1 MTGRLRLLH
10 IEDSTDDAELL
21 LLQLERAGFEVTSA
35 RVETPAAF
43 ADALDS
49 QVWDLVLADHALPE
63 LDAPSALRILK
74 AHGLDLPFVVLSG
87 TMNTSAAIEV
97 MKAGAHDFVPK
108 DEPSRLEPII
118 ARELRE
124 AANRRARAQAEVDR
138 AQLIVQLE
146 DANRSKDEFLAMLGH
161 ELRNPLAPIA
171 TALQLMKLR
180 NEAHPSRELEIVE
193 RQVQHLM
200 RLIDDLFDVARVTR
214 GKVDLEIR
222 TIEIAPAIA
231 RGIEIAS
238 PLIEQRRHTLTVD
251 VPPQGLR
258 VDGDEHRLAQ
268 VFSNLLTNAARYTPL
283 GGAISLSA
291 RREGGMV
298 AIAVKDNGIGI
309 DAALLPR
316 IFDAFVQGSR
326 AIDRSAGGLGIGLA
340 LVRNLVTL
348 HGGTVAVSSTT
359 STRGSEL
366 IVRIPMSTETVSLPP
381 APAQRAPTRQR
392 DSGAAVLV
400 VDDNQD
406 AAELLATIIRMH
418 GYHVEVAHDGP
429 GALDRLD
436 GFSPGAIILDIGLP
450 DMDGYELARRIRE
463 RPQQPPAKLIALTGY
478 GQRSDHERSREA
490 GFELHLVK
498 PVNTGQLLDTLDALF
513 SSAAG
518 ALPQGVTIA

>member
-10 IEDSTDDAELL
+10 IEDSADDAELL
-21 LLQLERAGFEVTSA
+21 LLQLARAGFEVTCA

-43 ADALDS
+43 SEALAS

-63 LDAPSALRILK
+63 FDAPSALRILK
-74 AHGLDLPFVVLSG
+74 THGLDLPFVVLSG
-87 TMNTSAAIEV
+87 TMDTSAAIEV

-108 DEPSRLEPII
+108 DDPSRLEPII

-138 AQLIVQLE
+138 AELIVQLE
-146 DANRSKDEFLAMLGH
+146 SANRSKDEFLAMLGH

-171 TALQLMKLR
+171 TALHLMKLR
-180 NEAHPSRELEIVE
+180 NETHPSRELEIIE

-214 GKVDLEIR
+214 GKVDLELR
-222 TIEIAPAIA
+222 TVEIASAIA

-258 VDGDEHRLAQ
+258 VDGDDHRLAQ
-268 VFSNLLTNAARYTPL
+268 VFSNLLTNAARYTPT

-291 RREGGMV
+291 RAEAGMV
-298 AIAVKDNGIGI
+298 VIAVKDNGIGI
-309 DAALLPR
+309 DGALLPR

-326 AIDRSAGGLGIGLA
+326 AIDRTAGGLGIGLA

-348 HGGTVAVSSTT
+348 HGGTVVVSST
-359 STRGSEL
+359 SFTRGSEFT
-366 IVRIPMSTETVSLPP
+366 VRIPMSMATVTPPP
-381 APAQRAPTRQR
+381 APAQRAPASPRSAS
-392 DSGAAVLV
+392 DSVLV

-406 AAELLATIIRMH
+406 AAELLATIVRMH
-418 GYHVEVAHDGP
+418 GYRVEVAHDGP

-436 GFSPGAIILDIGLP
+436 EFSPGVIILDIGLP

-463 RPQQPPAKLIALTGY
+463 RPEQRRARLIALTGY
-478 GQRSDHERSREA
+478 GQRSDREQSSEA

-498 PVNTGQLLDTLDALF
+498 PVNAGHLLDTLDAFF
-513 SSAAG
+513 SSAR
-518 ALPQGVTIA
+518 